1 MSSTP
6 TADEQQQGHGQ
17 PSQPEQ
23 SQSPSN
29 SQEHS
34 PGQQQQSLP
43 GANGALSEQKP
54 SASASI
60 LKERRFKLSR
70 RRRIK
75 CDEGHPCQSCLTSN
89 SPCTFEEPG
98 KRTHPHKSKRAA
110 TLEDRMQQLET
121 LIQAIP
127 PQVFAGAGA
136 LGAGLPQSP
145 VDPSTSPHASFAS
158 STHIFP
164 TAVPPPSL
172 TAYPLMNPSTFF
184 GPMKSN
190 SRNSSPSTGMGM
202 SFGPSSNSM
211 VQDHM
216 MEDTP
221 RMSLATSYLYFDDE
235 GYTRWQGETSGLPIL
250 DLLVERH
257 AVVTKPDPDRGP
269 AQQQH
274 WKGPNGQPPND
285 WFPDR
290 QPRRTET
297 NPEHIWKLITTF
309 IVPELMDSLVQCYLS
324 TSYYLM
330 PFLHVP
336 TFLADYGN
344 PRKWGEPGFAAF
356 IVAICCLSSRHI
368 DDPRVRADPNDS
380 NSAGTQWFDLYLRLR
395 TLPGA
400 DKPTLYTIQSVL
412 IAGVYAVGLGKLS
425 KAFALLAESVTL
437 SFDAGLHRSA
447 DDYDLF
453 DPIEDEVRKRTFWC
467 VYLWDKQASAHFGRP
482 PMLRLRDCDVGE
494 PTIVDDEFITR
505 DGVGLQPPENES
517 RMSAFVSCV
526 RLFIVLESV
535 IDVPP
540 ARPGDGSPFLQR
552 AAATL
557 TGFRRGRELREEEA
571 LLDEISR
578 AVPAH
583 WAHSVE
589 TMTSGDVIRVTQ
601 AERLHCVEQYVRML
615 IYRHRFSEMVAER
628 MHNHVPDAEQGEA
641 EIEAMRAAHSCAL
654 QIISSHLHIAAKGL
668 MTYYGVHVIHQLT
681 AAGRTLVAMLLNCHS
696 DSLRPLI
703 PPALDALRSC
713 VGLLRRFSGRY
724 ICGQRSGD
732 LMEEFCRSKPRISIE
747 GGSANSNRPPWVRP
761 VRKKA
766 SSNARS
772 PAGSG
777 DSPSHHGSPEDFQP
791 TDAFLDHL
799 GGSPRSA
806 TQPFSA
812 SAQQASQQQPPQQ
825 QAMSPGAFG
834 LGGVSSFMDAG
845 GPSPMN
851 VLPPDPGVGMG
862 GGAGLGVGVGVGV
875 GVGGMQMSTAD
886 LMAFL
891 NADPAL
897 DMSSIL
903 ASPDLGA
910 LDHTGANGFYH
921 LGASPAGNGPAGALS
936 P

>member
-1 MSSTP
+1 M
-6 TADEQQQGHGQ
+6 H
-17 PSQPEQ
+17 
-23 SQSPSN
+23 
-29 SQEHS
+29 
-34 PGQQQQSLP
+34 L
-43 GANGALSEQKP
+43 
-54 SASASI
+54 
-60 LKERRFKLSR
+60 RR

-89 SPCTFEEPG
+89 SACTFEEPG

-145 VDPSTSPHASFAS
+145 VDPTTNPHASFAS

-172 TAYPLMNPSTFF
+172 TAYPLINPSTFF
-184 GPMKSN
+184 GPMKPG
-190 SRNSSPSTGMGM
+190 SRNSSPSAGMN
-202 SFGPSSNSM
+202 FGPSSSSA
-211 VQDHM
+211 VADQLA
-216 MEDTP
+216 EETS
-221 RMSLATSYLYFDDE
+221 RMSLASSYLYFDDE

-269 AQQQH
+269 VQQQQQQ
-274 WKGPNGQPPND
+274 WNGQKAQNGQPPND

-297 NPEHIWKLITTF
+297 NPEQIWKLITTF

-336 TFLADYGN
+336 SFLADYGN

-425 KAFALLAESVTL
+425 KAFALLAESATL
-437 SFDAGLHRSA
+437 SIDAGLHRSA

-467 VYLWDKQASAHFGRP
+467 VYVWDKQASAHFGRP

-494 PTIVDDEFITR
+494 PAIVDDEFITR
-505 DGVGLQPPENES
+505 DGVALQPPETES
-517 RMSAFVSCV
+517 RMGAFVSCV

-540 ARPGDGSPFLQR
+540 SRPGDGSPFLAR
-552 AAATL
+552 AAAVL
-557 TGFRRGRELREEEA
+557 PGSRRGRERELRDEEA
-571 LLDEISR
+571 LLDEIAR
-578 AVPAH
+578 AVPGH

-615 IYRHRFSEMVAER
+615 IYRHRFSETVAER

-641 EIEAMRAAHSCAL
+641 EIEAMRAAHSSAL

-732 LMEEFCRSKPRISIE
+732 LMEEFCRITQIPLETPRPPE
-747 GGSANSNRPPWVRP
+747 GGSSNNRPPWVRP

-766 SSNARS
+766 TSNARS

-777 DSPSHHGSPEDFQP
+777 DSPSQHGSPEDFQP

-799 GGSPRSA
+799 SGSSPRAS
-806 TQPFSA
+806 FSGP
-812 SAQQASQQQPPQQ
+812 SGPQPPQ
-825 QAMSPGAFG
+825 PGASPFG
-834 LGGVSSFMDAG
+834 LGLGGLAGAPPGMQAFMD
-845 GPSPMN
+845 PTSPMN
-851 VLPPDPGVGMG
+851 VLPPDPGVG
-862 GGAGLGVGVGVGV
+862 VGVGPAGGV
-875 GVGGMQMSTAD
+875 PMSTAD
-886 LMAFL
+886 IMAFL
-891 NADPAL
+891 NADPGL
-897 DMSSIL
+897 DMGSIL
-903 ASPDLGA
+903 ASPDLGG
-910 LDHTGANGFYH
+910 LDHHQNGFYH
-921 LGASPAGNGPAGALS
+921 MGSPAVGNGQANPLS

>member
-1 MSSTP
+1 MLTV
-6 TADEQQQGHGQ
+6 
-17 PSQPEQ
+17 
-23 SQSPSN
+23 
-29 SQEHS
+29 
-34 PGQQQQSLP
+34 
-43 GANGALSEQKP
+43 
-54 SASASI
+54 
-60 LKERRFKLSR
+60 RRTCARGVS

-89 SPCTFEEPG
+89 SACTFEEPG

-127 PQVFAGAGA
+127 PQVFASAGA

-145 VDPSTSPHASFAS
+145 VDPTTNPHASFAS

-164 TAVPPPSL
+164 TAAPPPSL

-184 GPMKSN
+184 GPIKAG
-190 SRNSSPSTGMGM
+190 SRNASPGTGFSRIRASSMSTD
-202 SFGPSSNSM
+202 
-211 VQDHM
+211 QYA
-216 MEDTP
+216 EDTS
-221 RMSLATSYLYFDDE
+221 RMSLASSYLYFDDE

-257 AVVTKPDPDRGP
+257 AVVTKPDPDRPNG
-269 AQQQH
+269 QQ
-274 WKGPNGQPPND
+274 WKGQNGQPPND

-290 QPRRTET
+290 QARRTET
-297 NPEHIWKLITTF
+297 NPEHIWKLITSF

-336 TFLADYGN
+336 SFLADYGN

-356 IVAICCLSSRHI
+356 IVSICCLSSRHI

-380 NSAGTQWFDLYLRLR
+380 NSAGTQWFDLLTRLR

-412 IAGVYAVGLGKLS
+412 IAGVYAVGLGRLS
-425 KAFALLAESVTL
+425 KAFALLAEAITL
-437 SFDAGLHRSA
+437 SLDAGLHRSA
-447 DDYDLF
+447 DDYDVF
-453 DPIEDEVRKRTFWC
+453 DPVEDEVRKRTFWC

-494 PTIVDDEFITR
+494 PAIVDDEFITR
-505 DGVGLQPPENES
+505 EGIGLQPQETES
-517 RMSAFVSCV
+517 RMNAFLNCV
-526 RLFIVLESV
+526 RLFVVMESV

-540 ARPGDGSPFLQR
+540 SRPPAETSPFLAR
-552 AAATL
+552 ATSVL
-557 TGFRRGRELREEEA
+557 TGFPRGKELREEEA
-571 LLDEISR
+571 LLDDICR
-578 AVPAH
+578 AIPPH

-589 TMTSGDVIRVTQ
+589 TMTSSDVIRVTQ

-615 IYRHRFSEMVAER
+615 IHRHRFSEMVAER
-628 MHNHVPDAEQGEA
+628 MHNHIPDAEQSEA
-641 EIEAMRAAHSCAL
+641 EIAAMRAAHGCAL

-703 PPALDALRSC
+703 PPALEALRSC

-732 LMEEFCRSKPRISIE
+732 LMEEFCRLTQIPLETAPRQPD
-747 GGSANSNRPPWVRP
+747 GTGANHRPPWVRP
-761 VRKKA
+761 VRKKT
-766 SSNARS
+766 SSSARS

-777 DSPSHHGSPEDFQP
+777 DSPLNHGSPEEFQP
-791 TDAFLDHL
+791 STDAFLDHMPPL
-799 GGSPRSA
+799 GSSPQA
-806 TQPFSA
+806 AAQPFSVPA
-812 SAQQASQQQPPQQ
+812 PAPFGILDTT
-825 QAMSPGAFG
+825 GAT
-834 LGGVSSFMDAG
+834 M
-845 GPSPMN
+845 MQT
-851 VLPPDPGVGMG
+851 DPGPP
-862 GGAGLGVGVGVGV
+862 
-875 GVGGMQMSTAD
+875 MSAAD
-886 LMAFL
+886 IMAFL
-891 NADPAL
+891 NAEPGL
-897 DMSSIL
+897 DMSALL
-903 ASPDLGA
+903 ASPDMGA
-910 LDHTGANGFYH
+910 LDHQANGFYH
-921 LGASPAGNGPAGALS
+921 LGTPTAGSAGGALS

>member
-1 MSSTP
+1 MCLCVR
-6 TADEQQQGHGQ
+6 ACG
-17 PSQPEQ
+17 
-23 SQSPSN
+23 
-29 SQEHS
+29 
-34 PGQQQQSLP
+34 
-43 GANGALSEQKP
+43 
-54 SASASI
+54 
-60 LKERRFKLSR
+60 R

-89 SPCTFEEPG
+89 SACTFEEPG

-172 TAYPLMNPSTFF
+172 TAYPLINPSTFF
-184 GPMKSN
+184 GPMKHG
-190 SRNSSPSTGMGM
+190 SRNSSPSTGMP
-202 SFGPSSNSM
+202 FGPSSSNM
-211 VQDHM
+211 VTDQLA
-216 MEDTP
+216 EETS
-221 RMSLATSYLYFDDE
+221 RMSLASSYLYFDDE

-269 AQQQH
+269 AQQQQQQH
-274 WKGPNGQPPND
+274 WKGGHGQNGGAPPAD

-336 TFLADYGN
+336 SFLADYGN

-437 SFDAGLHRSA
+437 SIDAGLHRSA

-482 PMLRLRDCDVGE
+482 PMVRLRDCDVGE

-505 DGVGLQPPENES
+505 DGVGLQPPETES
-517 RMSAFVSCV
+517 RMSAFVACV

-540 ARPGDGSPFLQR
+540 CRPGDGSPFLAR
-552 AAATL
+552 AGAVL
-557 TGFRRGRELREEEA
+557 TGFRRSRELRDEEV
-571 LLDEISR
+571 LLDEICR
-578 AVPAH
+578 AVPPH

-589 TMTSGDVIRVTQ
+589 TMTSNDVIRVTQ

-628 MHNHVPDAEQGEA
+628 MHNHVPDSEQSEA

-732 LMEEFCRSKPRISIE
+732 LMEEFCRITQIPLETSRPQE
-747 GGSANSNRPPWVRP
+747 GSSANNNRPPWVRP

-766 SSNARS
+766 TSNARS

-777 DSPSHHGSPEDFQP
+777 DSPSHHGSPEDYQP

-806 TQPFSA
+806 PQPFSVASSSQSQNQQQHPLAQGPFGMPA
-812 SAQQASQQQPPQQ
+812 SAPNMPT
-825 QAMSPGAFG
+825 
-834 LGGVSSFMDAG
+834 FMDTGG

-851 VLPPDPGVGMG
+851 ILPPDPGVG
-862 GGAGLGVGVGVGV
+862 
-875 GVGGMQMSTAD
+875 GMPMSTAD
-886 LMAFL
+886 IMAFL

-903 ASPDLGA
+903 ASPDMAG
-910 LDHTGANGFYH
+910 LDHQSNGFYH
-921 LGASPAGNGPAGALS
+921 MGTSPAGNGPASALS

>member
-1 MSSTP
+1 MEPSSPAADEHQRQESPQVQAQASGQAGGSGAGSSTGGE
-6 TADEQQQGHGQ
+6 TKT
-17 PSQPEQ
+17 S
-23 SQSPSN
+23 
-29 SQEHS
+29 
-34 PGQQQQSLP
+34 
-43 GANGALSEQKP
+43 
-54 SASASI
+54 SI
-60 LKERRFKLSR
+60 LKERRFKLSRACDRCR

-89 SPCTFEEPG
+89 SACTFEEPG

-145 VDPSTSPHASFAS
+145 VDPTTNPHASFAS

-164 TAVPPPSL
+164 TSAPPPSL
-172 TAYPLMNPSTFF
+172 AAYPLMNPSTFF
-184 GPMKSN
+184 GPLKQG
-190 SRNSSPSTGMGM
+190 SRNASPGTSFHAGASTSM
-202 SFGPSSNSM
+202 STEQLADETS
-211 VQDHM
+211 
-216 MEDTP
+216 
-221 RMSLATSYLYFDDE
+221 RMSLASSYMYFDDE

-257 AVVTKPDPDRGP
+257 AVVPKPDPDRPTG
-269 AQQQH
+269 QQQH
-274 WKGPNGQPPND
+274 WKGQNGQTLSD

-297 NPEHIWKLITTF
+297 NPEHIWKLITSF

-380 NSAGTQWFDLYLRLR
+380 NSAGTQWFDLLTRLR

-412 IAGVYAVGLGKLS
+412 IAGVYAVGLGRLS
-425 KAFALLAESVTL
+425 KAFALISEAITL
-437 SFDAGLHRSA
+437 SFDSGLHRSA

-453 DPIEDEVRKRTFWC
+453 DPVEDEVRKRTFWC
-467 VYLWDKQASAHFGRP
+467 VYMWDKQASAHFGRP
-482 PMLRLRDCDVGE
+482 PMLRLRDCDVSE
-494 PTIVDDEFITR
+494 PAIVDDEFITR
-505 DGVGLQPPENES
+505 DGVGLQPQETES
-517 RMSAFVSCV
+517 RMSAYVNTV
-526 RLFIVLESV
+526 RLFVILESV
-535 IDVPP
+535 LDVQPSP
-540 ARPGDGSPFLQR
+540 AESSPFLAR
-552 AAATL
+552 AHSVL

-571 LLDEISR
+571 LLDDISR
-578 AVPAH
+578 AIPPH

-589 TMTSGDVIRVTQ
+589 TMTSSDVIRVTQ
-601 AERLHCVEQYVRML
+601 AERLHCLEQYVRML

-628 MHNHVPDAEQGEA
+628 MHNHIPDAEQSEA
-641 EIEAMRAAHSCAL
+641 EIEAMRAAHTSAL

-732 LMEEFCRSKPRISIE
+732 LMEEFCRITQIPLEATPRQQES
-747 GGSANSNRPPWVRP
+747 SAPSNRPPWVRP
-761 VRKKA
+761 ARKKA

-777 DSPSHHGSPEDFQP
+777 DSPLNHGSPEDFQP
-791 TDAFLDHL
+791 VSDAFL
-799 GGSPRSA
+799 GSPQQPS
-806 TQPFSA
+806 QPFSVP
-812 SAQQASQQQPPQQ
+812 QQP
-825 QAMSPGAFG
+825 AAFG
-834 LGGVSSFMDAG
+834 NMPFMDTSGAAA
-845 GPSPMN
+845 
-851 VLPPDPGVGMG
+851 
-862 GGAGLGVGVGVGV
+862 AGLGVNM
-875 GVGGMQMSTAD
+875 MQTDPNPMSTAD
-886 LMAFL
+886 ILAFL

-897 DMSSIL
+897 DMNAIL

-910 LDHTGANGFYH
+910 LDPQQTNGFYM
-921 LGASPAGNGPAGALS
+921 GTPTAGNGANPLS

>member
-1 MSSTP
+1 MVYACVLACS
-6 TADEQQQGHGQ
+6 
-17 PSQPEQ
+17 
-23 SQSPSN
+23 
-29 SQEHS
+29 
-34 PGQQQQSLP
+34 
-43 GANGALSEQKP
+43 
-54 SASASI
+54 
-60 LKERRFKLSR
+60 

-75 CDEGHPCQSCLTSN
+75 CDEGHPCQSCLSSN
-89 SPCTFEEPG
+89 SACTFEEPG

-172 TAYPLMNPSTFF
+172 TAYPLINPSTFF
-184 GPMKSN
+184 GPMKTS
-190 SRNSSPSTGMGM
+190 SRNSSPSTGMN
-202 SFGPSSNSM
+202 FGASSSAM
-211 VQDHM
+211 IQ
-216 MEDTP
+216 EPIAEETS
-221 RMSLATSYLYFDDE
+221 RMSLASSYLYFDDE

-269 AQQQH
+269 TPQQQQH

-336 TFLADYGN
+336 SFLADYGN

-400 DKPTLYTIQSVL
+400 DKPTLYTIQSVF

-425 KAFALLAESVTL
+425 KAFALLAESVTM
-437 SFDAGLHRSA
+437 SFDAGLHRSS

-505 DGVGLQPPENES
+505 DGVGMQPPETES
-517 RMSAFVSCV
+517 RLSAFVSCV

-540 ARPGDGSPFLQR
+540 SRPGDGSPFLAR
-552 AAATL
+552 ASAVL
-557 TGFRRGRELREEEA
+557 TGFRRGKELREEEA
-571 LLDEISR
+571 LLDEIAR

-589 TMTSGDVIRVTQ
+589 TMTSNDVIRVTQ
-601 AERLHCVEQYVRML
+601 AERIHCVEQYVRML
-615 IYRHRFSEMVAER
+615 IYRHRFSENVAER
-628 MHNHVPDAEQGEA
+628 MHNHVPDSDQGEA

-732 LMEEFCRSKPRISIE
+732 LMEEFCRITQIPLETPRPQDGAPS
-747 GGSANSNRPPWVRP
+747 STRPPWVRP

-777 DSPSHHGSPEDFQP
+777 DSPSHHGSPEDYQP

-806 TQPFSA
+806 AQP
-812 SAQQASQQQPPQQ
+812 
-825 QAMSPGAFG
+825 AFG
-834 LGGVSSFMDAG
+834 LSGGAQGMSAFMDTG

-851 VLPPDPGVGMG
+851 ILPPDPGVG
-862 GGAGLGVGVGVGV
+862 AGGVG
-875 GVGGMQMSTAD
+875 MSTAD
-886 LMAFL
+886 IMAFL
-891 NADPAL
+891 NSDPAL

-903 ASPDLGA
+903 ASPDLGG
-910 LDHTGANGFYH
+910 LDHQTNGFYH
-921 LGASPAGNGPAGALS
+921 LGASPAGTGPAGALS

>member
-1 MSSTP
+1 MQHIRIP
-6 TADEQQQGHGQ
+6 DLLFLGRHVV
-17 PSQPEQ
+17 
-23 SQSPSN
+23 
-29 SQEHS
+29 
-34 PGQQQQSLP
+34 
-43 GANGALSEQKP
+43 K
-54 SASASI
+54 ASHTDQI
-60 LKERRFKLSR
+60 SR
-70 RRRIK
+70 
-75 CDEGHPCQSCLTSN
+75 
-89 SPCTFEEPG
+89 
-98 KRTHPHKSKRAA
+98 RAA

-136 LGAGLPQSP
+136 LGAGLPPQSP

-172 TAYPLMNPSTFF
+172 SAYPLMNPSTFF
-184 GPMKSN
+184 GPMKPS
-190 SRNSSPSTGMGM
+190 SRNSSPNTGMA
-202 SFGPSSNSM
+202 FGPSSSNGVTDQLVEETS
-211 VQDHM
+211 
-216 MEDTP
+216 
-221 RMSLATSYLYFDDE
+221 RMSLASSYLYFDDE

-269 AQQQH
+269 TPHQ
-274 WKGPNGQPPND
+274 WKGQNGQPPND

-297 NPEHIWKLITTF
+297 NPENIWKLITTF

-336 TFLADYGN
+336 SFLADYGN

-412 IAGVYAVGLGKLS
+412 TAGVYAVGLGKLS
-425 KAFALLAESVTL
+425 KAFALLSESVTL
-437 SFDAGLHRSA
+437 SIDAGLHRSA

-482 PMLRLRDCDVGE
+482 PMIRLWDCDVGE

-505 DGVGLQPPENES
+505 DGVGLQPQETES
-517 RMSAFVSCV
+517 RMSAFVNCV

-540 ARPGDGSPFLQR
+540 CRPQGDSSPFLSR
-552 AAATL
+552 AASVL
-557 TGFRRGRELREEEA
+557 TGFRRSKELRDEEA
-571 LLDEISR
+571 LLDDICR
-578 AVPAH
+578 AIPPH

-589 TMTSGDVIRVTQ
+589 TMTSNDVIRVTQ

-615 IYRHRFSEMVAER
+615 IHRHRFSELVAER
-628 MHNHVPDAEQGEA
+628 MHNHVPDADQGEA
-641 EIEAMRAAHSCAL
+641 EIEAMRAAHSSAL

-732 LMEEFCRSKPRISIE
+732 LMEEFCRITQIPLETTRSQD
-747 GGSANSNRPPWVRP
+747 GSSSSNRPPWVRP
-761 VRKKA
+761 VRKKTT
-766 SSNARS
+766 SSARS
-772 PAGSG
+772 PAGSAE
-777 DSPSHHGSPEDFQP
+777 SPSHHGSPEDFQP

-799 GGSPRSA
+799 GGSPQSA
-806 TQPFSA
+806 SQPFSVPH
-812 SAQQASQQQPPQQ
+812 SAQQQQQ
-825 QAMSPGAFG
+825 QASPMGHALSQGAFG
-834 LGGVSSFMDAG
+834 LSPSSPSMPTFMDTSGAPGAAG
-845 GPSPMN
+845 T
-851 VLPPDPGVGMG
+851 GMG
-862 GGAGLGVGVGVGV
+862 ILPGDHTGA
-875 GVGGMQMSTAD
+875 GGMQMSTAD
-886 LMAFL
+886 IMAFL
-891 NADPAL
+891 NSEPAL
-897 DMSSIL
+897 DMSAIL
-903 ASPDLGA
+903 ASPDLG
-910 LDHTGANGFYH
+910 GANGFYH
-921 LGASPAGNGPAGALS
+921 LGTSPAGNGPAGALS

>member
-1 MSSTP
+1 MSS
-6 TADEQQQGHGQ
+6 DDQQQQGSS
-17 PSQPEQ
+17 SQPQ
-23 SQSPSN
+23 PQSPS
-29 SQEHS
+29 
-34 PGQQQQSLP
+34 PGHQQPSS
-43 GANGALSEQKP
+43 ALSDQKP

-60 LKERRFKLSR
+60 LKERRFKLSRACDRCR

-89 SPCTFEEPG
+89 SACTFEEPG

-184 GPMKSN
+184 GPMRSS
-190 SRNSSPSTGMGM
+190 SRNASPSTGIP
-202 SFGPSSNSM
+202 FGPSTSNATDQLVEETS
-211 VQDHM
+211 
-216 MEDTP
+216 
-221 RMSLATSYLYFDDE
+221 RMSLASSYLYFDDE

-257 AVVTKPDPDRGP
+257 AVVTKPDPDRGL
-269 AQQQH
+269 AQQQQQQAQQQQ
-274 WKGPNGQPPND
+274 WKGQNGQPPND

-336 TFLADYGN
+336 SFLADYGN

-412 IAGVYAVGLGKLS
+412 IAGVYAVGLGRLS

-437 SFDAGLHRSA
+437 SIDAGLHRSA

-494 PTIVDDEFITR
+494 PAIVDDEFITR
-505 DGVGLQPPENES
+505 DGVGMQPQETES
-517 RMSAFVSCV
+517 RMNAFIDCV

-540 ARPGDGSPFLQR
+540 CRPFGDGAPFLSR
-552 AAATL
+552 ATSVL
-557 TGFRRGRELREEEA
+557 TGYRRSKELRDEEA
-571 LLDEISR
+571 LLDEICR
-578 AVPAH
+578 AVPPH

-589 TMTSGDVIRVTQ
+589 TMTSNDVIRVTQ

-615 IYRHRFSEMVAER
+615 IHRHRFSEMVAER
-628 MHNHVPDAEQGEA
+628 MHNHVPDSEQSEA

-732 LMEEFCRSKPRISIE
+732 LMEEFCRITQIPLETSRPQD
-747 GGSANSNRPPWVRP
+747 GSSSGSSNRPPWVRP

-766 SSNARS
+766 SSSARS

-777 DSPSHHGSPEDFQP
+777 DSPSHHGSPEDYQP

-799 GGSPRSA
+799 SSPRAPS
-806 TQPFSA
+806 QPFAVPS
-812 SAQQASQQQPPQQ
+812 SSQVQAQQQQ
-825 QAMSPGAFG
+825 QAAQGLGLPFG
-834 LGGVSSFMDAG
+834 LPGSAGGMPAYMDGSGGGGG
-845 GPSPMN
+845 GPSAMSGI
-851 VLPPDPGVGMG
+851 LPADPGVSGLSG
-862 GGAGLGVGVGVGV
+862 PNGAGGVP
-875 GVGGMQMSTAD
+875 MSAAD
-886 LMAFL
+886 IMAFL
-891 NADPAL
+891 NADPAGI

-910 LDHTGANGFYH
+910 LDHGGANGFYH
-921 LGASPAGNGPAGALS
+921 LGTSPAGNGALS

>member
-1 MSSTP
+1 MDMEREPSSPAT
-6 TADEQQQGHGQ
+6 DDQQRQESPQASGQ
-17 PSQPEQ
+17 AGGSG
-23 SQSPSN
+23 SN
-29 SQEHS
+29 
-34 PGQQQQSLP
+34 GDT
-43 GANGALSEQKP
+43 KP
-54 SASASI
+54 SSQTTSI
-60 LKERRFKLSR
+60 LKERRFKLSRACDRCR

-89 SPCTFEEPG
+89 SACTFEEPG

-145 VDPSTSPHASFAS
+145 VDPTTNPHASFAS

-164 TAVPPPSL
+164 TSAPPPSL
-172 TAYPLMNPSTFF
+172 AAYPLMNPSTFF
-184 GPMKSN
+184 GPLKQG
-190 SRNSSPSTGMGM
+190 SRNASPGTSFHAGASSSMSTDQLAEET
-202 SFGPSSNSM
+202 S
-211 VQDHM
+211 
-216 MEDTP
+216 
-221 RMSLATSYLYFDDE
+221 RMSLASSYMYFDDE

-257 AVVTKPDPDRGP
+257 AVVPKPDPDRP
-269 AQQQH
+269 I
-274 WKGPNGQPPND
+274 NGQPHWKEQNGQSLND

-297 NPEHIWKLITTF
+297 NPEHIWKLITSF

-380 NSAGTQWFDLYLRLR
+380 NSAGTQWFDLLTRLR

-412 IAGVYAVGLGKLS
+412 IAGVYAVGLGRLS
-425 KAFALLAESVTL
+425 KAFALISEAITL
-437 SFDAGLHRSA
+437 SFDCGLHRSA

-453 DPIEDEVRKRTFWC
+453 DPVEDEVRKRTFWC
-467 VYLWDKQASAHFGRP
+467 VYAWDKQASAHFGRP
-482 PMLRLRDCDVGE
+482 PMLRLRDCDVSE
-494 PTIVDDEFITR
+494 PAIVDDEFITR
-505 DGVGLQPPENES
+505 DGVGLQPQETES
-517 RMSAFVSCV
+517 RMSAYVNCI
-526 RLFIVLESV
+526 RLFVVLESV
-535 IDVPP
+535 LDVQPCRPP
-540 ARPGDGSPFLQR
+540 AESSPFLAR
-552 AAATL
+552 ASSVL
-557 TGFRRGRELREEEA
+557 NGSKRSKELREEEA
-571 LLDEISR
+571 LLDDICR
-578 AVPAH
+578 AIPPH

-589 TMTSGDVIRVTQ
+589 TMTSSDVIRVTQ
-601 AERLHCVEQYVRML
+601 AERLHCLEQYVRML

-628 MHNHVPDAEQGEA
+628 MHNHIPDGEQSDA
-641 EIEAMRAAHSCAL
+641 EIEAMRAAHSSAL

-732 LMEEFCRSKPRISIE
+732 LMEEFCRITQIPLEAPPRQQE
-747 GGSANSNRPPWVRP
+747 GPAPSTRPPWVRP

-766 SSNARS
+766 MSNARS
-772 PAGSG
+772 PTGSGAG
-777 DSPSHHGSPEDFQP
+777 DSPLNHGSPEDFQP
-791 TDAFLDHL
+791 VSDGFL
-799 GGSPRSA
+799 GSPHLPA
-806 TQPFSA
+806 QPFA
-812 SAQQASQQQPPQQ
+812 VPQQP
-825 QAMSPGAFG
+825 ASF
-834 LGGVSSFMDAG
+834 SSMPFMDTSG
-845 GPSPMN
+845 TVPS
-851 VLPPDPGVGMG
+851 D
-862 GGAGLGVGVGVGV
+862 LGVNM
-875 GVGGMQMSTAD
+875 MQTDPNPMSTAD
-886 LMAFL
+886 ILAFL
-891 NADPAL
+891 NAADPAL
-897 DMSSIL
+897 DMSAIL
-903 ASPDLGA
+903 ASPDIGA
-910 LDHTGANGFYH
+910 LDQQTNGFYH
-921 LGASPAGNGPAGALS
+921 LGTPTPGSGVNPLS

>member
-1 MSSTP
+1 MASTP
-6 TADEQQQGHGQ
+6 ANDEKQQQQQGQQGQ
-17 PSQPEQ
+17 GQSSQPQPHQAQSPEQQ
-23 SQSPSN
+23 SQN
-29 SQEHS
+29 E
-34 PGQQQQSLP
+34 
-43 GANGALSEQKP
+43 LSEQKP

-70 RRRIK
+70 ACDRCRRRRIK

-89 SPCTFEEPG
+89 SACTFEEPG

-164 TAVPPPSL
+164 TSVPPPSL

-184 GPMKSN
+184 GPVKPG
-190 SRNSSPSTGMGM
+190 SRNASPGTGMAWA
-202 SFGPSSNSM
+202 PSSSSIG
-211 VQDHM
+211 VDQLA
-216 MEDTP
+216 EETS
-221 RMSLATSYLYFDDE
+221 RMSLASSYLYFDDE

-269 AQQQH
+269 QQQQQQ
-274 WKGPNGQPPND
+274 WKGQNGQGLND

-336 TFLADYGN
+336 SFLADYGN

-412 IAGVYAVGLGKLS
+412 IAGVYAVGLGRLS

-437 SFDAGLHRSA
+437 SIDAGLHRSA

-453 DPIEDEVRKRTFWC
+453 DPVEDEVRKRTFWC

-482 PMLRLRDCDVGE
+482 PMLRLRDCDVSE

-505 DGVGLQPPENES
+505 DGVGMQPQETES
-517 RMSAFVSCV
+517 RMSAFVNCV
-526 RLFIVLESV
+526 RLFVVLESV

-540 ARPGDGSPFLQR
+540 TIGEGSPFLSR
-552 AAATL
+552 AASVL
-557 TGFRRGRELREEEA
+557 TGYRRSKELRDEEA
-571 LLDEISR
+571 LLDEICR
-578 AVPAH
+578 AIPPH

-589 TMTSGDVIRVTQ
+589 TMTSNDVIRVTQ

-615 IYRHRFSEMVAER
+615 IHRHRFSEMVAER
-628 MHNHVPDAEQGEA
+628 MHNHVPDSEQSEA

-668 MTYYGVHVIHQLT
+668 MTYLDGVHVIHQLT

-732 LMEEFCRSKPRISIE
+732 LMEEFCRITQIPLETSRPHDGPS
-747 GGSANSNRPPWVRP
+747 SNSNRPPWVRP

-766 SSNARS
+766 SSSARS

-777 DSPSHHGSPEDFQP
+777 DSPSHHGSPEDYQP

-799 GGSPRSA
+799 GGSPRPA
-806 TQPFSA
+806 PQPFA
-812 SAQQASQQQPPQQ
+812 AQQQQQQQ
-825 QAMSPGAFG
+825 HPLAQGAFG
-834 LGGVSSFMDAG
+834 LPASAPGNMPAFMDAG
-845 GPSPMN
+845 GPSA
-851 VLPPDPGVGMG
+851 MG
-862 GGAGLGVGVGVGV
+862 GILPADAGVGVGV
-875 GVGGMQMSTAD
+875 GVGGGGGMAMSAAD
-886 LMAFL
+886 IMAFL

-903 ASPDLGA
+903 GSPDLGG
-910 LDHTGANGFYH
+910 LDHQVNGFYN
-921 LGASPAGNGPAGALS
+921 LGTSPAGNGANPLS

>member
-1 MSSTP
+1 MLTP
-6 TADEQQQGHGQ
+6 FSG
-17 PSQPEQ
+17 SF
-23 SQSPSN
+23 
-29 SQEHS
+29 
-34 PGQQQQSLP
+34 
-43 GANGALSEQKP
+43 
-54 SASASI
+54 
-60 LKERRFKLSR
+60 R
-70 RRRIK
+70 
-75 CDEGHPCQSCLTSN
+75 
-89 SPCTFEEPG
+89 
-98 KRTHPHKSKRAA
+98 RAA

-136 LGAGLPQSP
+136 LGAGVPQSP
-145 VDPSTSPHASFAS
+145 IDPSTSPHASFAS

-164 TAVPPPSL
+164 TAAPPPSL
-172 TAYPLMNPSTFF
+172 AAYPLINPSTFF
-184 GPMKSN
+184 GPVKPG
-190 SRNSSPSTGMGM
+190 SRNASPATGFRAG
-202 SFGPSSNSM
+202 SSNGNAD
-211 VQDHM
+211 QFAD
-216 MEDTP
+216 DTS
-221 RMSLATSYLYFDDE
+221 RMSLASSYLYFDDE

-257 AVVTKPDPDRGP
+257 AVVKPDPDR
-269 AQQQH
+269 
-274 WKGPNGQPPND
+274 PNGQPTCKDQNGEAFN

-290 QPRRTET
+290 QARRTET
-297 NPEHIWKLITTF
+297 NPEHIWKLITSF

-336 TFLADYGN
+336 SFLADYGN

-380 NSAGTQWFDLYLRLR
+380 NSAGTQWFDLLTRLR

-412 IAGVYAVGLGKLS
+412 IAGVYAVGLGRLS
-425 KAFALLAESVTL
+425 KAFALLSEAITL

-453 DPIEDEVRKRTFWC
+453 DPVEDEVRKRTFWC

-482 PMLRLRDCDVGE
+482 PMLRLRDSDVGE
-494 PTIVDDEFITR
+494 PAIIDDEFITR
-505 DGVGLQPPENES
+505 DSIGLQPAETES
-517 RMSAFVSCV
+517 RMGAFVSCV
-526 RLFIVLESV
+526 RLFVVLES
-535 IDVPP
+535 ILDIPP
-540 ARPGDGSPFLQR
+540 PRPPGECSPFLAR
-552 AAATL
+552 AAAVL
-557 TGFRRGRELREEEA
+557 TSGGARRASGKELREEEA
-571 LLDEISR
+571 LLDEICR
-578 AVPAH
+578 AIPAH

-628 MHNHVPDAEQGEA
+628 MHNHIPDGEQGEV
-641 EIEAMRAAHSCAL
+641 EIEAMRAAHASAL

-696 DSLRPLI
+696 DALRPLI
-703 PPALDALRSC
+703 PPALEALRSC

-732 LMEEFCRSKPRISIE
+732 LMEEFCRSKFHSPGLVSGTSWYTNAVVMNCYTVTQIPLETAPRQQD
-747 GGSANSNRPPWVRP
+747 GSTPPSNRPPWVRP

-777 DSPSHHGSPEDFQP
+777 DSPLNHGSPEDFQP

-799 GGSPRSA
+799 STTPQP
-806 TQPFSA
+806 QPFLP
-812 SAQQASQQQPPQQ
+812 QPQQ
-825 QAMSPGAFG
+825 QQQQGPFGMPSPAT
-834 LGGVSSFMDAG
+834 FMDPADMMQTDL
-845 GPSPMN
+845 GP
-851 VLPPDPGVGMG
+851 GT
-862 GGAGLGVGVGVGV
+862 
-875 GVGGMQMSTAD
+875 MSAAD

-891 NADPAL
+891 SADPGL
-897 DMSSIL
+897 DMSAIL
-903 ASPDLGA
+903 ASPDLGT
-910 LDHTGANGFYH
+910 LDQQANGFYH
-921 LGASPAGNGPAGALS
+921 LGTPTPSGSGAGPLS